1 MFDLTVFLVTV
12 LLIVLSAFFVV
23 IEFSLI
29 GARRHRLEAE
39 ASGNASARAALRGM
53 NELTTML
60 AAAQLG
66 ITACTFGLGAVTKPS
81 VEYWL
86 EPILSD
92 LGWPLWL
99 AGGSAFAFSLLLVTF
114 LHLVVGEMAPKS
126 WAIANPELS
135 AKVIG
140 IASRVYLWPLR
151 PFLNWVN
158 KIANYL
164 VRAVGVTPVNRT
176 AVGGQDADTIRQ
188 VVEHSAQ
195 IGVLE
200 AELKS
205 QITEAIQLQSIT
217 AGDFTKANQD
227 LAAVDYSSTI
237 GELQD
242 ESRSSGHL
250 RILVRDKTG
259 EIQHVV
265 HIRDTLQVPHN
276 KPIKKYLR
284 PVFKTTHDTP
294 LHEML
299 KSMRQAGVQLALV
312 SHPGGLQSVVTV
324 KDIIKRLLPQG
335 SPSLDA

>member
-1 MFDLTVFLVTV
+1 MGFDLTVFLVTV

-29 GARRHRLEAE
+29 GARRHRLETEAAE
-39 ASGNASARAALRGM
+39 SASARAALRGM

-66 ITACTFGLGAVTKPS
+66 ITACTFGLGAVTKPA

-86 EPILSD
+86 EPL
-92 LGWPLWL
+92 LTATGLPLWV
-99 AGGSAFAFSLLLVTF
+99 AGGTAFALSLLLVTF

-158 KIANYL
+158 QIANAL
-164 VRAVGVTPVNRT
+164 VRAVGVTPVERA

-200 AELKS
+200 PQLKS

-217 AGDFTKANQD
+217 AGDFTKPGQEI
-227 LAAVDYSSTI
+227 AAVLYNSTV
-237 GELQD
+237 GELQE
-242 ESRSSGHL
+242 ESKRSGHL
-250 RILVRDKTG
+250 RILVKDKTG
-259 EIQHVV
+259 EISHVV
-265 HIRDTLQVPHN
+265 HIRDTLQVAHS
-276 KPIKKYLR
+276 KPIKKFLR
-284 PVFKTTHDTP
+284 PVFSTSAETP

-299 KSMRQAGVQLALV
+299 QSMKEAGVQLALV
-312 SHPGGLQSVVTV
+312 KHTAGLQSVVTV
-324 KDIIKRLLPQG
+324 KDVIKRILPQG
-335 SPSLDA
+335 

>member
-1 MFDLTVFLVTV
+1 MFDWTVFFVTV

-29 GARRHRLEAE
+29 GARRHRLESEAAE
-39 ASGNASARAALRGM
+39 NASARAALRGM

-66 ITACTFGLGAVTKPS
+66 ITACTFGLGAVTKPA

-86 EPILSD
+86 DPVLLT
-92 LGWPLWL
+92 LGLPEWVS
-99 AGGSAFAFSLLLVTF
+99 GGTAFALSLLLVTF

-140 IASRVYLWPLR
+140 IASRIYLWPIR

-158 KIANYL
+158 MIANAL
-164 VRAVGVTPVNRT
+164 VRAVGVTPVDRA

-200 AELKS
+200 PQLKS
-205 QITEAIQLQSIT
+205 SITQAIQLQSIT
-217 AGDFTKANQD
+217 AGDFTKPGHEITSVAYN
-227 LAAVDYSSTI
+227 STVKDI
-237 GELQD
+237 QE
-242 ESRSSGHL
+242 ESRRSGHL

-259 EIQHVV
+259 SINHVIHV
-265 HIRDTLQVPHN
+265 RDTLQIGLD
-276 KPIKKYLR
+276 KPIKKYMR
-284 PVFKTTHDTP
+284 PVYRTSAETP
-294 LHEML
+294 LYAML
-299 KSMRQAGVQLALV
+299 QSMKQAGVQLALV
-312 SHPGGLQSVVTV
+312 DHPGELQSVVTV
-324 KDIIKRLLPQG
+324 KDIIKRILPQG
-335 SPSLDA
+335 

>member
-1 MFDLTVFLVTV
+1 MFDWTVFFVTV

-29 GARRHRLEAE
+29 GARRHRLESEAAE
-39 ASGNASARAALRGM
+39 NASARAALRGM

-66 ITACTFGLGAVTKPS
+66 ITACTFGLGAVTKPA

-86 EPILSD
+86 DPVLLT
-92 LGWPLWL
+92 LGLPEWVS
-99 AGGSAFAFSLLLVTF
+99 GGTAFALSLLLVTF

-140 IASRVYLWPLR
+140 IASRIYLWPIR

-158 KIANYL
+158 MIANAL
-164 VRAVGVTPVNRT
+164 VRAVGVTPVDRA

-200 AELKS
+200 PQLKS
-205 QITEAIQLQSIT
+205 SITQAIQLQSIT
-217 AGDFTKANQD
+217 AGDFTKPGHEIASVAYN
-227 LAAVDYSSTI
+227 STVKDI
-237 GELQD
+237 QE
-242 ESRSSGHL
+242 ESRRSGHL

-259 EIQHVV
+259 SINHVIHV
-265 HIRDTLQVPHN
+265 RDTLQIGLD
-276 KPIKKYLR
+276 KPIKQYMR
-284 PVFKTTHDTP
+284 PVYRTSAETP
-294 LHEML
+294 LYAML
-299 KSMRQAGVQLALV
+299 QSMKQAGVQLALV
-312 SHPGGLQSVVTV
+312 DHPGELQSVVTV
-324 KDIIKRLLPQG
+324 KDIIKRILPQG
-335 SPSLDA
+335 

>member
-1 MFDLTVFLVTV
+1 MFDWTVFFVTV

-29 GARRHRLEAE
+29 GARRHRLESEAAE
-39 ASGNASARAALRGM
+39 NASARAALRGM

-66 ITACTFGLGAVTKPS
+66 ITACTFGLGAVTKPA

-86 EPILSD
+86 DPVLLT
-92 LGWPLWL
+92 LGLPEWVS
-99 AGGSAFAFSLLLVTF
+99 GGTAFALSLLLVTF

-140 IASRVYLWPLR
+140 IASRIYLWPIR

-158 KIANYL
+158 MIANAL
-164 VRAVGVTPVNRT
+164 VRAVGVTPVDRA

-200 AELKS
+200 PQLKS
-205 QITEAIQLQSIT
+205 SITQAIQLQSIT
-217 AGDFTKANQD
+217 AGDFTKPGHEIASVAYN
-227 LAAVDYSSTI
+227 STVKDI
-237 GELQD
+237 QE
-242 ESRSSGHL
+242 ESRRSGHL

-259 EIQHVV
+259 SINHVIHV
-265 HIRDTLQVPHN
+265 RDTLQISLD
-276 KPIKKYLR
+276 KPIKKYMR
-284 PVFKTTHDTP
+284 PVYRTSAETP
-294 LHEML
+294 LYAML
-299 KSMRQAGVQLALV
+299 QSMKQAGVQLALV
-312 SHPGGLQSVVTV
+312 DHPGELQSVVTV
-324 KDIIKRLLPQG
+324 KDIIKRILPQG
-335 SPSLDA
+335 

>member
-1 MFDLTVFLVTV
+1 MGFDLTVFLVTV

-29 GARRHRLEAE
+29 GARRHRLETEAAE
-39 ASGNASARAALRGM
+39 SASARAALRGM

-66 ITACTFGLGAVTKPS
+66 ITACTFGLGAVTKPA

-86 EPILSD
+86 EPL
-92 LGWPLWL
+92 LTATGLPLWV
-99 AGGSAFAFSLLLVTF
+99 AGGTAFALSLLLVTF

-140 IASRVYLWPLR
+140 IASRIYLWPLR

-158 KIANYL
+158 QIANAL
-164 VRAVGVTPVNRT
+164 VRAVGVTPVERA

-200 AELKS
+200 PQLKS

-217 AGDFTKANQD
+217 AGDFTKPGQEI
-227 LAAVDYSSTI
+227 AAVAYNSNV
-237 GELQD
+237 GELQE
-242 ESRSSGHL
+242 ESKRSGHL

-259 EIQHVV
+259 EISHVV
-265 HIRDTLQVPHN
+265 HIRDTLQVAPSR
-276 KPIKKYLR
+276 PIKKFLR
-284 PVFKTTHDTP
+284 PVFSTSAETP

-299 KSMRQAGVQLALV
+299 QSMKEAGVQLALV
-312 SHPGGLQSVVTV
+312 KHTGGLQSVVTV
-324 KDIIKRLLPQG
+324 KDVIKRILPQG
-335 SPSLDA
+335 

>member
-1 MFDLTVFLVTV
+1 MFDWTVFFVTV

-29 GARRHRLEAE
+29 GARRHRLESEAAE
-39 ASGNASARAALRGM
+39 NASARAALRGM

-66 ITACTFGLGAVTKPS
+66 ITACTFGLGAVTKPA

-86 EPILSD
+86 DPVLLT
-92 LGWPLWL
+92 LGLPEWVS
-99 AGGSAFAFSLLLVTF
+99 GGTAFALSLLLVTF

-140 IASRVYLWPLR
+140 IASRIYLWPIR
-151 PFLNWVN
+151 PFLNLVN
-158 KIANYL
+158 MIANAL
-164 VRAVGVTPVNRT
+164 VRAVGVTPVDRA

-200 AELKS
+200 PQLKS
-205 QITEAIQLQSIT
+205 SITQAIQLQSIT
-217 AGDFTKANQD
+217 AGDFTKPGHEIASVAYN
-227 LAAVDYSSTI
+227 STVKDI
-237 GELQD
+237 QE
-242 ESRSSGHL
+242 ESRRSGHL

-259 EIQHVV
+259 SINHVIHV
-265 HIRDTLQVPHN
+265 RDTLQISLD
-276 KPIKKYLR
+276 KPIKKYMR
-284 PVFKTTHDTP
+284 PVYRTSAETP
-294 LHEML
+294 LYAML
-299 KSMRQAGVQLALV
+299 QSMKQAGVQLALV
-312 SHPGGLQSVVTV
+312 DHPGELQSVVTV
-324 KDIIKRLLPQG
+324 KDIIKRILPQG
-335 SPSLDA
+335 

>member
-1 MFDLTVFLVTV
+1 MFDWSVFLVTV

-39 ASGNASARAALRGM
+39 AADNASARAALRGM

-66 ITACTFGLGAVTKPS
+66 ITACTFGLGAVTKPA

-86 EPILSD
+86 DPVLISVGLPDWIS
-92 LGWPLWL
+92 
-99 AGGSAFAFSLLLVTF
+99 GGTAFALSLLLVTF

-140 IASRVYLWPLR
+140 IASRVYLWPIR

-158 KIANYL
+158 RIANLL
-164 VRAVGVTPVNRT
+164 VRAVGVTPVERA

-200 AELKS
+200 PQLKS
-205 QITEAIQLQSIT
+205 SITQAIQLQSIT
-217 AGDFTKANQD
+217 AGDFTKPGQAIASVPYN
-227 LAAVDYSSTI
+227 SSVKEI
-237 GELQD
+237 QE
-242 ESRSSGHL
+242 ESRRSGHL
-250 RILVRDKTG
+250 RILVRDKSDAIT
-259 EIQHVV
+259 HVV
-265 HIRDTLQVPHN
+265 HIRDTLQIGLER
-276 KPIKKYLR
+276 PIKKYMR
-284 PVFKTTHDTP
+284 PVYRTPAETP
-294 LHEML
+294 LYAML
-299 KSMRQAGVQLALV
+299 QSMKQAGVQLALV
-312 SHPGGLQSVVTV
+312 DHPGNLQSVVTV
-324 KDIIKRLLPQG
+324 KDIIKRILPQG
-335 SPSLDA
+335 

>member
-1 MFDLTVFLVTV
+1 MFDWTVFLVTV

-39 ASGNASARAALRGM
+39 AGEKASARAALRGM

-66 ITACTFGLGAVTKPS
+66 ITACTFGLGAVTKPA

-86 EPILSD
+86 EPILTT
-92 LGWPLWL
+92 LGLPLWV
-99 AGGSAFAFSLLLVTF
+99 AGGTAFALSLLLVTF

-140 IASRVYLWPLR
+140 VASRVYLWPIR

-158 KIANYL
+158 KIANLL
-164 VRAVGVTPVNRT
+164 VRAVGVTPVDRA

-200 AELKS
+200 PQLKS

-217 AGDFTKANQD
+217 AGDFTKADQEVASVPNT
-227 LAAVDYSSTI
+227 STV
-237 GELQD
+237 GEIQE
-242 ESRSSGHL
+242 ESRRSGHL
-250 RILVRDKTG
+250 RILVRSKTD
-259 EIQHVV
+259 EITHVV
-265 HIRDTLQVPHN
+265 HIRDTLQVAAN

-284 PVFKTTHDTP
+284 PVFSTSADTP

-299 KSMRQAGVQLALV
+299 TSMRSAGVQLALV
-312 SHPGGLQSVVTV
+312 NHADGLQSVVTV
-324 KDIIKRLLPQG
+324 KDVIKRILPQG
-335 SPSLDA
+335 

>member
-1 MFDLTVFLVTV
+1 MFDWTVFLVTV

-39 ASGNASARAALRGM
+39 ASDNASARAALRGM

-86 EPILSD
+86 EPILSSAG
-92 LGWPLWL
+92 LPLWI
-99 AGGSAFAFSLLLVTF
+99 AGGTAFALSLLLVTF

-158 KIANYL
+158 KIANFL
-164 VRAVGVTPVNRT
+164 VRAVGVTPVDRT

-200 AELKS
+200 PQLKS

-217 AGDFTKANQD
+217 AGDFTKPGQEIASVAIDSN
-227 LAAVDYSSTI
+227 I
-237 GELQD
+237 GEIQE
-242 ESRSSGHL
+242 ESRRSGHL
-250 RILVRDKTG
+250 RILVRDKNDV
-259 EIQHVV
+259 ISHVC
-265 HIRDTLQVPHN
+265 HIRDTLQVAQS

-284 PVFKTTHDTP
+284 PVFKTTADTP

-299 KSMRQAGVQLALV
+299 QSMKEAGVQLALV
-312 SHPGGLQSVVTV
+312 EHEGGLQSVVTV
-324 KDIIKRLLPQG
+324 KDVIKRILPQG
-335 SPSLDA
+335 

>member
-1 MFDLTVFLVTV
+1 MAFDWTVFFVTL

-29 GARRHRLEAE
+29 GARRHRLETEAAE
-39 ASGNASARAALRGM
+39 SASARAALRGM

-66 ITACTFGLGAVTKPS
+66 ITACTFGLGAVTKPA

-86 EPILSD
+86 EPVLTSAGLPI
-92 LGWPLWL
+92 WI
-99 AGGSAFAFSLLLVTF
+99 AGGTAFALSLLLVTF

-140 IASRVYLWPLR
+140 IASRVYLWPIR

-158 KIANYL
+158 RIANAL
-164 VRAVGVTPVNRT
+164 VRAVGVTPVDRA

-200 AELKS
+200 PQLKS

-217 AGDFTKANQD
+217 AGDFTKPDQQI
-227 LAAVDYSSTI
+227 SSIPSTSSVR
-237 GELQD
+237 ELQE
-242 ESRSSGHL
+242 ESKRSGHL
-250 RILVRDKTG
+250 RILVHNKSG
-259 EIQHVV
+259 EITHVV
-265 HIRDTLQVPHN
+265 HVRDTLQAGLDR
-276 KPIKKYLR
+276 PIKKFLR
-284 PVFKTTHDTP
+284 PVFSTDAATP
-294 LHEML
+294 LYAMMQ
-299 KSMRQAGVQLALV
+299 SMKEAGVQLALV
-312 SHPGGLQSVVTV
+312 KHGEGQQSVVTV
-324 KDIIKRLLPQG
+324 KDIIKRILPQG
-335 SPSLDA
+335 

>member
-1 MFDLTVFLVTV
+1 MSFDWTVFIVTV

-29 GARRHRLEAE
+29 GARRHRLESE
-39 ASGNASARAALRGM
+39 ASESASARAALRGM

-66 ITACTFGLGAVTKPS
+66 ITACTFGLGAVTKPA
-81 VEYWL
+81 VDYWL
-86 EPILSD
+86 EPL
-92 LGWPLWL
+92 LTAAGLPLWL
-99 AGGSAFAFSLLLVTF
+99 SGGTAFALSLILVTF

-140 IASRVYLWPLR
+140 IASRIYLWPLR

-158 KIANYL
+158 RIANAL
-164 VRAVGVTPVNRT
+164 VRAVGVTPVDRA

-200 AELKS
+200 PELKS

-217 AGDFTKANQD
+217 AGDFTKPGQEIASVPYN
-227 LAAVDYSSTI
+227 STV
-237 GELQD
+237 GELQE
-242 ESRSSGHL
+242 ESRRSGHL
-250 RILVRDKTG
+250 RILVKDKSG
-259 EIQHVV
+259 AISNVV
-265 HIRDTLQVPHN
+265 HIRDTLQVAQT
-276 KPIKKYLR
+276 KPIKKFLR
-284 PVFKTTHDTP
+284 PVFSTSADTP

-299 KSMRQAGVQLALV
+299 QSMKEAGVQLALV
-312 SHPGGLQSVVTV
+312 NHGEGLQSVVTV
-324 KDIIKRLLPQG
+324 KDVIKRILPQR
-335 SPSLDA
+335 

>member
-1 MFDLTVFLVTV
+1 MFDWSVFLVTV

-39 ASGNASARAALRGM
+39 AAEKASARAALRGM

-66 ITACTFGLGAVTKPS
+66 ITACTFGLGAVTKPA

-86 EPILSD
+86 DPILIS
-92 LGWPLWL
+92 LGLPEWIS
-99 AGGSAFAFSLLLVTF
+99 GGTAFALSLLLVTF

-126 WAIANPELS
+126 WAIAHPELS

-140 IASRVYLWPLR
+140 IASRVYLWPIR

-158 KIANYL
+158 RIANVL
-164 VRAVGVTPVNRT
+164 VRAVGVTPVERA

-200 AELKS
+200 PQLKS
-205 QITEAIQLQSIT
+205 SITQAIQLQSIT
-217 AGDFTKANQD
+217 AGDFTKPGQEIASVSYN
-227 LAAVDYSSTI
+227 STVKDI
-237 GELQD
+237 QE
-242 ESRSSGHL
+242 ESRRSGHL
-250 RILVRDKTG
+250 RILVRDRNDA
-259 EIQHVV
+259 ISHVV
-265 HIRDTLQVPHN
+265 HIRDTLQIGLD
-276 KPIKKYLR
+276 KPIKKFMR
-284 PVFKTTHDTP
+284 PVYRTSAETP
-294 LHEML
+294 LYAML
-299 KSMRQAGVQLALV
+299 QSMKQAGVQLALV
-312 SHPGGLQSVVTV
+312 DHPGDLQSVVTV
-324 KDIIKRLLPQG
+324 KDIIKRILPQG
-335 SPSLDA
+335 

>member
-1 MFDLTVFLVTV
+1 MFDWTVFFITI

-39 ASGNASARAALRGM
+39 AAEKASARAALRGM

-86 EPILSD
+86 EPLLTNIGL
-92 LGWPLWL
+92 PLWI
-99 AGGSAFAFSLLLVTF
+99 AGGTAFALSLLLVTF

-140 IASRVYLWPLR
+140 IASRVYLWPIR

-158 KIANYL
+158 KIANML
-164 VRAVGVTPVNRT
+164 VRAVGVTPVDRA

-200 AELKS
+200 PQLKS

-217 AGDFTKANQD
+217 AGDFTKKDQEVASVPAN
-227 LAAVDYSSTI
+227 STI
-237 GELQD
+237 GDVQA
-242 ESRSSGHL
+242 ESRRSGHL
-250 RILVRDKTG
+250 RILVRDKKDQ
-259 EIQHVV
+259 ISHVV
-265 HIRDTLQVPHN
+265 HIRDTLQVPLD
-276 KPIKKYLR
+276 KPVKKYLR
-284 PVFKTTHDTP
+284 PVFRTSAETP

-299 KSMRQAGVQLALV
+299 QSMKEAGVQLALV
-312 SHPGGLQSVVTV
+312 SHQGGMQSVVTV
-324 KDIIKRLLPQG
+324 KDVIKRILPQG
-335 SPSLDA
+335 

>member
-1 MFDLTVFLVTV
+1 MGFDLTVFLVTV

-29 GARRHRLEAE
+29 GARRHRLETEAAE
-39 ASGNASARAALRGM
+39 SASARAALRGM

-66 ITACTFGLGAVTKPS
+66 ITACTFGLGAVTKPA

-86 EPILSD
+86 EPL
-92 LGWPLWL
+92 LTATGLPLWV
-99 AGGSAFAFSLLLVTF
+99 AGGTAFALSLLLVTF

-158 KIANYL
+158 QIANAL
-164 VRAVGVTPVNRT
+164 VRAVGVTPVDRA

-200 AELKS
+200 PQLKS

-217 AGDFTKANQD
+217 AGDFTKPGQEI
-227 LAAVDYSSTI
+227 AAVPYSSTV
-237 GELQD
+237 GELQE
-242 ESRSSGHL
+242 ESKRSGHL
-250 RILVRDKTG
+250 RILVKDKTG
-259 EIQHVV
+259 EISHVV
-265 HIRDTLQVPHN
+265 HIRDTLQVAQSRT
-276 KPIKKYLR
+276 IKKFLR
-284 PVFKTTHDTP
+284 PVFSTSAETP

-299 KSMRQAGVQLALV
+299 QSMKEAGVQLALV
-312 SHPGGLQSVVTV
+312 KHTGGLQSVVTV
-324 KDIIKRLLPQG
+324 KDVIKRILPQG
-335 SPSLDA
+335 

>member
-1 MFDLTVFLVTV
+1 MFDWTVFFVTV

-29 GARRHRLEAE
+29 GARRHRLESEAAE
-39 ASGNASARAALRGM
+39 NASARAALRGM

-66 ITACTFGLGAVTKPS
+66 ITACTFGLGAVTKPA

-86 EPILSD
+86 DPVLTT
-92 LGWPLWL
+92 LGLPEWVS
-99 AGGSAFAFSLLLVTF
+99 GGTAFALSLLLVTF

-140 IASRVYLWPLR
+140 IASRIYLWPIR

-158 KIANYL
+158 MIANAL
-164 VRAVGVTPVNRT
+164 VRAVGVTPVDRA

-200 AELKS
+200 PQLKS
-205 QITEAIQLQSIT
+205 SITQAIQLQSIT
-217 AGDFTKANQD
+217 AGDFTKPGHEIASVAYN
-227 LAAVDYSSTI
+227 STVKDI
-237 GELQD
+237 QE
-242 ESRSSGHL
+242 ESRRSGHL

-259 EIQHVV
+259 SINHVIHV
-265 HIRDTLQVPHN
+265 RDTLQISLD
-276 KPIKKYLR
+276 KPIKKYMR
-284 PVFKTTHDTP
+284 PVYRTSAETP
-294 LHEML
+294 LYAML
-299 KSMRQAGVQLALV
+299 QSMKQAGVQLALV
-312 SHPGGLQSVVTV
+312 DHPGELQSVVTV
-324 KDIIKRLLPQG
+324 KDIIKRILPQG
-335 SPSLDA
+335 